1 MPPENKRLVMQRLRH
16 WTAQRFWEPWHLYLY
31 LYLHFYAFFSRHR
44 NIRNLNVWT
53 NRKNTSRALSRG
65 CIKLEAAT
73 WSTSRTRLGSD
84 RMRSE
89 WERPCQ
95 SRRVCNYAKVR
106 LLLSPLSIC
115 QVFFDRIDGAL
126 VLRAVV
132 IEIALKATWEIPY
145 EEAKHYETV
154 VPILSSVCLHKNLS
168 KNTTHSE
175 LCFPLEHEL
184 LVLGIA
190 SSWK

>member
-1 MPPENKRLVMQRLRH
+1 MPPEIRGLLCKDCGTGQPKGFESRGTCTCTCTCIFMH
-16 WTAQRFWEPWHLYLY
+16 
-31 LYLHFYAFFSRHR
+31 FFSRHR
-44 NIRNLNVWT
+44 SIRNLNVWT

-89 WERPCQ
+89 WQRPCQ